1 MQESNHEVLGL
12 IQKFKMD
19 SNTHVELPSTV
30 EGITVTAPVAKEGEA
45 GSQNM
50 SELAAADAVV
60 VPPPADETANP
71 LNDTAVMPPLVPMA
85 VQGQIDANIQF
96 TSVEGA
102 AASAH
107 AVTAPDTS
115 NMYEPMPDL
124 PATGGLTSR
133 KQQSRMDNIWY
144 RHLDELK
151 EYKAKNGHCSVPR
164 KSGQLGE
171 WCRTQR
177 RYYKQYRKGQSVP
190 LTRERMKALESLG
203 FIWLPAEERR
213 KKKRQ
218 MELIKQGVQIPSESA
233 GLKPDGDADMHDALA
248 AQIKEEHVITFKTQ
262 ELEEVHK
269 QYGDTMNSFY
279 RANETLYDAQRAVEK
294 AQQALKEATEK
305 QKSASVAMD
314 KVCEDVLE
322 KELAQNDDDW
332 NKFYGELVA
341 YKEKHGDISFAKP
354 ASNDDKGK
362 KDEDDEGDD
371 DEEMKEGESEEKTED
386 PDIAAAEAVVNE
398 ISADATEEPKTL
410 EEWVHAIRR
419 APKKSLGE
427 WKCRALDKL
436 GFIW

>member
-1 MQESNHEVLGL
+1 
-12 IQKFKMD
+12 MD

-45 GSQNM
+45 ASQNM
-50 SELAAADAVV
+50 SELAAADVVV

-71 LNDTAVMPPLVPMA
+71 LNDTAAMPPLVPIA

-102 AASAH
+102 AASHVA
-107 AVTAPDTS
+107 APGTS

-190 LTRERMKALESLG
+190 LTRERMKALDSLG

-218 MELIKQGVQIPSESA
+218 MELIKQGVHIPSESA
-233 GLKPDGDADMHDALA
+233 GLKTDGDADMQDALA
-248 AQIKEEHVITFKTQ
+248 AQTKEEHVITFKTP

-269 QYGDTMNSFY
+269 QFGDTMNSFY

-305 QKSASVAMD
+305 QKVASVAMD
-314 KVCEDVLE
+314 KVCEDVLA
-322 KELAQNDDDW
+322 KELAQNGDDW

-354 ASNDDKGK
+354 VSSDDKSK
-362 KDEDDEGDD
+362 KDADDEGDE
-371 DEEMKEGESEEKTED
+371 DEEMKEGESSEEKTED
-386 PDIAAAEAVVNE
+386 PDVAAAEAVVNE

-410 EEWVHAIRR
+410 DEWVHAIRR
-419 APKKSLGE
+419 VPKKSLGE